1 MNTGSPGRPRTVAI
15 AIAGGVTLVMALA
28 ALYAATI
35 RLVERVTVASLRSG
49 VRVVAAQ
56 FREDMDEISEHLRQL
71 AIERSFRYR
80 NEGDVWRDEADRVRQ
95 GHARRMRSLLLA
107 DETGKVRWATPDQ
120 AWLGGQ
126 EAAVTA
132 VVREA
137 QAAGSVVF
145 GDAVAGSDGSRLL
158 LAAVPAPS
166 REEGADEE
174 GLVLVGAVD
183 VGELAD
189 ELIAELA
196 GQSGGLAFLASPKGR
211 LFEVVEYVPGSTTQA
226 VRLRAGDVA
235 WLSELIEGDKSLP
248 DRFTASL
255 HGTPESLLAVS
266 GPARVGS
273 SNWTIGVLV
282 PRPAIM
288 REAQPFILGGGI
300 TVLILLAFLIAGAV
314 GMARTREA
322 SAVARREIERWRR
335 MAEGAEREGRV
346 RVAADDS
353 REPAVFLRDMRVVG
367 ANLAA
372 ARALEAGEVADL
384 VGRSVFDFVP
394 ADERPRLERFLV
406 GRVAGAN
413 VPEQFQTRLTTARG
427 GRRLVEMVTS
437 LVDREG
443 TVVEH
448 VTWRD
453 VTSRE
458 RAEALL
464 RAVSGSV
471 QASLALCD
479 PEGQLVWANS
489 VFSEQMRAS
498 AERFLGRSLLPVVA
512 PTDRRRVGVL
522 FGRAKRGRPDE
533 GRVSIVPLDGRPA
546 LLSVRAMPV
555 QVAGE
560 LFGVLFV
567 GNDITDREREV
578 EREVRTVRGE
588 VLAGVATSVAH
599 RLNND
604 FQALLGILERTKQ
617 EKGVGPIKGDV
628 EEIIASAAGE
638 LHRFVLLARTGPT
651 SMRPLRLGGLVDRWS
666 ARVGPTLPAGVR
678 MGVRRDVADDR
689 VVGDEDQI
697 ELVLDLALAAAGSAV
712 QAGGGAIEVSLEQA
726 GSAERVRLA
735 VSDTGE
741 AEVPARPADDQVGSP
756 LLPVRD
762 LAAAVA
768 AVVAQRHEGVSGSRQ
783 RAGIG
788 QRIWLDL
795 PLRVGAA
802 PDRAPERRSPRSG
815 VILVADDE
823 DLVRASLASALREQ
837 GYEVVETGDGGTVV
851 EKVLADPAQFALV
864 VLDLVMPVMDGREVL
879 RRLREACPEVPVLVS
894 TGYEPSG
901 DEGLAGAELLIKP
914 FSLEEFVHKVR
925 ELLAGQGERGTENG
939 TMTQ

>member
-1 MNTGSPGRPRTVAI
+1 MNASAPGRPRTVAI
-15 AIAGGVTLVMALA
+15 AIGGGVTLVVALA
-28 ALYAATI
+28 VLYAATV
-35 RLVERVTVASLRSG
+35 RLVERITVAGLRSS

-56 FREDMDEISEHLRQL
+56 FRQDMDEVTEQVRQL
-71 AIERSFRYR
+71 ALERSFRYR
-80 NEGDVWRDEADRVRQ
+80 SEGNVWRDEAERVRQ
-95 GHARRMRSLLLA
+95 RHARRLRSLLLV
-107 DETGKVRWATPDQ
+107 DEGGGVRWATPDQ
-120 AWLGGQ
+120 AWLGGH
-126 EAAVTA
+126 EEAVTA
-132 VVREA
+132 VVGDA
-137 QAAGSVVF
+137 LGTGSVVF
-145 GDAVAGSDGSRLL
+145 GDAVTGSDGSRLL

-166 REEGADEE
+166 SEEDADGQ

-183 VGELAD
+183 VGEVAD

-196 GQSGGLAFLASPKGR
+196 EHSGGLAFLSSPGGN
-211 LFEVVEYVPGSTTQA
+211 LVEVLEHVPGGTTQA
-226 VRLRAGDVA
+226 VRRPDDEVA
-235 WLSELIEGDKSLP
+235 WLRKLVEGGKSLP
-248 DRFTASL
+248 DRLTAPL
-255 HGTPESLLAVS
+255 HGTAESLLAVS
-266 GPARVGS
+266 GSARVGPS
-273 SNWTIGVLV
+273 AWTIGVLV

-288 REAQPFILGGGI
+288 REARPFVLGGGI
-300 TVLILLAFLIAGAV
+300 TVLIVLAFLIAGAV
-314 GMARTREA
+314 GMARTLEA
-322 SAVARREIERWRR
+322 SAVARRETERWRR
-335 MAEGAEREGRV
+335 MAEGAEREGRA

-384 VGRSVFDFVP
+384 VGCSVFDFVP

-448 VTWRD
+448 VAWRD

-489 VFSEQMRAS
+489 VFSEQVRAS
-498 AERFLGRSLLPVVA
+498 AERFLGRSLLPLVA
-512 PTDRRRVGVL
+512 PADRRRVGVQ
-522 FGRAKRGRPDE
+522 FGRAKRGRPEE

-555 QVAGE
+555 HVAGE

-578 EREVRTVRGE
+578 EREARTLRGE
-588 VLAGVATSVAH
+588 VLAGIANSVAH

-604 FQALLGILERTKQ
+604 FQALLGILERVKQ
-617 EKGVGPIKGDV
+617 EQGVGPIRDDV
-628 EEIIASAAGE
+628 AGIIAAAAGE

-651 SMRPLRLGGLVDRWS
+651 SMRPLRLGGVVDRWS
-666 ARVGPTLPAGVR
+666 ARVGPALPAGVR
-678 MGVRRDVADDR
+678 LAVRRDAADDR

-697 ELVLDLALAAAGSAV
+697 ELVLDLALAAAGSALR
-712 QAGGGAIEVSLEQA
+712 AGGGAIEVSLEPS
-726 GSAERVRLA
+726 GSAGLVRLA

-741 AEVPARPADDQVGSP
+741 ADVATSQGEDQTLSP
-756 LLPVRD
+756 LFPVRD

-768 AVVAQRHEGVSGSRQ
+768 EVVAQRHEGVSGSRQ

-795 PLRVGAA
+795 PLRVGTALARAA
-802 PDRAPERRSPRSG
+802 ERRAPRSG
-815 VILVADDE
+815 VVLVADDE
-823 DLVRASLASALREQ
+823 DLVRASLASSLREQ
-837 GYEVVETGDGGTVV
+837 GYEVVEAGDGRTVV
-851 EKVLADPAQFALV
+851 EQVLADPARHALV
-864 VLDLVMPVMDGREVL
+864 VLDLVMPIMDGREVL
-879 RRLREACPEVPVLVS
+879 RRLRESCPEVPVLVS
-894 TGYEPSG
+894 TGYEPTG
-901 DEGLAGAELLIKP
+901 DESLAGAELLIKP
-914 FSLEEFVHKVR
+914 FSLEEFVHRVR
-925 ELLAGQGERGTENG
+925 ELVAGQRERGAKNG